1 MFFIMGISQ
10 KEKKLDFQQLV
21 ICDCCGKYGQIEVYM
36 SYTYFMFFFIPLF
49 KWNRQYY
56 VRMACCGETAML
68 DDETGSAIAS
78 GENVNIDLEKLNF
91 SCGYKHF
98 KRCSNCGF
106 STSEDFKFCPE
117 CGNPFEGDRQ

>member
-10 KEKKLDFQQLV
+10 KEKKLDFQQLA
-21 ICDCCGKYGQIEVYM
+21 ICSCCGRYGQVEVYM
-36 SYTYFMFFFIPLF
+36 TYTYFMFFFIPLF
-49 KWNRQYY
+49 KWNKRYF

-68 DDETGSAIAS
+68 DDDTGAAIAS
-78 GENVNIDLEKLNF
+78 GENANIDLDKLSF
-91 SCGYKHF
+91 SCGLKQF

-117 CGNPFEGDRQ
+117 CGHPFE